1 MSRSRASIN
10 PWMLASMDV
19 NQAAIAV
26 ARAELRFHLH
36 RAAIARAK
44 LRRIQARRRRENL
57 RVLGRRMTGYGRR
70 AAQHWLWADAMRTAR
85 MEHLAAYGETLE

>member
-26 ARAELRFHLH
+26 ARAELRFHL
-36 RAAIARAK
+36 RGAAIARDK
-44 LRRIQARRRRENL
+44 LRRIQAWLRREKI
-57 RVLGRRMTGYGRR
+57 RVLGRRMTRR
-70 AAQHWLWADAMRTAR
+70 WVRVEHRRWATAVLAARLG
-85 MEHLAAYGETLE
+85 HLAAYGETLE